1 MSTPD
6 LAIVIVSFNT
16 RELLCDCLRSVY
28 ASQGV
33 TFDVCVVDNASSD
46 GSPDMVAA
54 EFPQARLIRSPVN
67 GGFAYA
73 NNLGLAA
80 WGWSAQSAECQECP
94 RYGLLL
100 NSDTVIPPEALA
112 RMVSFMDSHPQ
123 AGAAGP
129 KLVRQDGSLDLACR
143 RSFPTPAVSFYR
155 LVGLSKR
162 FPHSQRFAR
171 YNLTYLDPDQL
182 TEVDCVNGAFMIVR
196 GRAIKQ
202 VGVLDEQFF
211 FGGEDLD
218 WAYRLKAAG
227 WKIYYNPSIVV
238 RHVKRASF
246 GKNPQAQYE
255 FERAMWLFYRKHY
268 RPGTSCFLDVLICI
282 ALAVRGGTRL
292 AREILS
298 STRADFELGQARQAK
313 PPSRPDRV

>member
-1 MSTPD
+1 MSRSD

-16 RELLCDCLRSVY
+16 RELLRDCLRSVY
-28 ASQGV
+28 ASQGAS
-33 TFDVCVVDNASSD
+33 FDVCVVDNASSD
-46 GSPDMVAA
+46 GSPEMVAA
-54 EFPQARLIRSPVN
+54 EFPQARLIRSPIN

-73 NNLGLAA
+73 NNQGLAV
-80 WGWSAQSAECQECP
+80 WGWGEPPVERQDRP

-100 NSDTVIPPEALA
+100 NSDTVVPPEALA
-112 RMVSFMDSHPQ
+112 HMVEFMDSHPQ

-155 LVGLSKR
+155 LVGLSKH
-162 FPHSQRFAR
+162 FPHSRRFAR

-182 TEVDCVNGAFMIVR
+182 VEVDCVNGAFMIVR
-196 GRAIKQ
+196 GEAIEQ

-227 WKIYYNPSIVV
+227 WKVYYNPGIVV

-268 RPGTSCFLDVLICI
+268 RPTMPRVLDALICL
-282 ALAVRGGTRL
+282 ALTVRGGPRL
-292 AREILS
+292 AREILCS
-298 STRADFELGQARQAK
+298 A
-313 PPSRPDRV
+313 